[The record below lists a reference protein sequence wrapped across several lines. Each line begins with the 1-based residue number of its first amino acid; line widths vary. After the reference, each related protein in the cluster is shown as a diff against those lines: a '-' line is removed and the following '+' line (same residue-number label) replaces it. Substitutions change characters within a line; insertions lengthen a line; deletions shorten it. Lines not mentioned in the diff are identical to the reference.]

1 MQLYGFHLSGNTRK
15 VRLCL
20 AELAVDYAFVSVDLS
35 VGAQRAPD
43 YLRINPNGVVPTL
56 VDGALTLWES
66 SAILLYLAE
75 KYPHGGLLPSRLD
88 ERARVYKWLVW
99 QPATFNP
106 PRQRLVAA
114 LAKPDADRDAALVV
128 TLRGTIAHNL
138 EILAEA
144 LGGND
149 YLLGRYTLADLVMLP
164 HLAALQAA
172 DFQLP
177 GTVRRYLE
185 RLDPPGRLHRRGHQR
200 FQRLC
205 AARQQGKL

>member
-1 MQLYGFHLSGNTRK
+1 MQLYGYFRSGNTRK

-20 AELAVDYAFVSVDLS
+20 AELGVHHELVVVDLAA
-35 VGAQRAPD
+35 GEQRSTD
-43 YLRINPNGVVPTL
+43 YLRLNPNGVVPTL
-56 VDGALTLWES
+56 VDGELVLWES

-75 KYPHGGLLPSRLD
+75 KYPDGGLLPQALD

-106 PRQRLVAA
+106 PRQRLVAEM
-114 LAKPDADRDAALVV
+114 AKPEAVRDAPAIAALRATVD
-128 TLRGTIAHNL
+128 RNL

-164 HLAALQAA
+164 HLAALRDAGLA
-172 DFQLP
+172 LP
-177 GTVRRYLE
+177 GTVHRYLE
-185 RLDPPGRLHRRGHQR
+185 RL
-200 FQRLC
+200 
-205 AARQQGKL
+205 AARPAWQATQNWPG

>member
-1 MQLYGFHLSGNTRK
+1 MQLYGYWRSGNTRK

-20 AELAVDYAFVSVDLS
+20 AELGVEYDFVVVDLAA
-35 VGAQRAPD
+35 GGQRAPD

-75 KYPHGGLLPSRLD
+75 KYPQGGLMPQALD

-106 PRQRLVAA
+106 PRQRLVAE
-114 LAKPDADRDAALVV
+114 LAKPEPARDGAVIAALQ
-128 TLRGTIAHNL
+128 GTIARNL
-138 EILAEA
+138 EILADA

-164 HLAALQAA
+164 HLAALHDAGVA
-172 DFQLP
+172 LP
-177 GTVRRYLE
+177 GTVHRYLD
-185 RLDPPGRLHRRGHQR
+185 RLAARPAWQATLALSAPPG
-200 FQRLC
+200 
-205 AARQQGKL
+205 

>member
-1 MQLYGFHLSGNTRK
+1 MQIYGYWRSGNTRK

-20 AELAVDYAFVSVDLS
+20 AELGVVYDFVVVDLAA
-35 VGAQRAPD
+35 GGQRAPD

-66 SAILLYLAE
+66 SAILLCLAE
-75 KYPHGGLLPSRLD
+75 KYPQGNLLPQALD

-106 PRQRLVAA
+106 PRQRLVAE
-114 LAKPDADRDAALVV
+114 LAKPEPARDAQAVA
-128 TLRGTIAHNL
+128 TLRATIARNL
-138 EILAEA
+138 EIMAEA

-164 HLAALQAA
+164 HLAALHETG
-172 DFQLP
+172 FTLP
-177 GTVRRYLE
+177 GTVHRYLD
-185 RLDPPGRLHRRGHQR
+185 RL
-200 FQRLC
+200 
-205 AARQQGKL
+205 AARPAWQTTLALSTPPA

>member
-1 MQLYGFHLSGNTRK
+1 MQLYGYWRSGNTRK

-20 AELAVDYAFVSVDLS
+20 AELGVDYDFVVVDLAA
-35 VGAQRAPD
+35 GGQRAPD

-75 KYPHGGLLPSRLD
+75 KYPQGNLLPQALD

-106 PRQRLVAA
+106 PRQRLVAE
-114 LAKPDADRDAALVV
+114 LAKPEPARDAQAVAAL
-128 TLRGTIAHNL
+128 RATIARNL

-164 HLAALQAA
+164 HLAALHEAGFA
-172 DFQLP
+172 LP
-177 GTVRRYLE
+177 GTVHRYLD
-185 RLDPPGRLHRRGHQR
+185 RL
-200 FQRLC
+200 
-205 AARQQGKL
+205 AARPAWQATLALSVPPA

>member
-1 MQLYGFHLSGNTRK
+1 MQLYGYTRSGNTRK

-20 AELAVDYAFVSVDLS
+20 AELGVDHDFVVVDLAA
-35 VGAQRAPD
+35 GAQRAPD

-56 VDGALTLWES
+56 VDGDLTLWES

-106 PRQRLVAA
+106 PRQRLVAEMAKAPAARDTA
-114 LAKPDADRDAALVV
+114 LLD
-128 TLRGTIAHNL
+128 TLRGTIDHNL

-172 DFQLP
+172 DFELP

-185 RLDPPGRLHRRGHQR
+185 RL
-200 FQRLC
+200 
-205 AARQQGKL
+205 AARPAWQAIHNRPG

>member
-1 MQLYGFHLSGNTRK
+1 MRLYGYFRSGNTRK

-20 AELAVDYAFVSVDLS
+20 AELGAACEVMTVDLAA
-35 VGAQRAPD
+35 GGQRAPE

-56 VDGALTLWES
+56 VDGDLVLWES

-75 KYPHGGLLPSRLD
+75 KYPHGGLLPTALD

-106 PRQRLVAA
+106 PRQRLVAE
-114 LAKPDADRDAALVV
+114 LGKPDAERDPAAIDA
-128 TLRGTIAHNL
+128 LRATIARNL

-144 LGGND
+144 LGAGE

-164 HLAALQAA
+164 HLAALHDAE
-172 DFQLP
+172 FPLP
-177 GTVRRYLE
+177 GTVQRYHD
-185 RLDPPGRLHRRGHQR
+185 RLAGRPAWRQALDWPG
-200 FQRLC
+200 
-205 AARQQGKL
+205 